1 MAVPCQ
7 CRPQESLG
15 GSEKLFMHWVPMN
28 SQQCWKT
35 KLERAHSFRVQS
47 GKITVCTCSNR
58 FLHSALVGL
67 TPPHFTLNTK
77 QTFSIFIGS
86 PIAIYVQKIQKSFVH
101 FLRKVL
107 LCAPKCINIKWCTT
121 PRQYCIAS
129 PMIKSIFN
137 AHSNS
142 IFRRGYI
149 FAEDIH
155 AVASGQRST
164 EQRRHAQD
172 WFGDLFDFLYHLVC

>member
-1 MAVPCQ
+1 MY
-7 CRPQESLG
+7 
-15 GSEKLFMHWVPMN
+15 K
-28 SQQCWKT
+28 
-35 KLERAHSFRVQS
+35 
-47 GKITVCTCSNR
+47 
-58 FLHSALVGL
+58 
-67 TPPHFTLNTK
+67 
-77 QTFSIFIGS
+77 
-86 PIAIYVQKIQKSFVH
+86 KIQKSFVH

-149 FAEDIH
+149 FAEGIH

-164 EQRRHAQD
+164 EHRRHAQD
-172 WFGDLFDFLYHLVC
+172 RFGDLFDFLYHLVCWVKTNNPLLWLHFNFCWRRNLLQTCMKYYNRQSIKIKVKSTQYKKLVPNALGFTH